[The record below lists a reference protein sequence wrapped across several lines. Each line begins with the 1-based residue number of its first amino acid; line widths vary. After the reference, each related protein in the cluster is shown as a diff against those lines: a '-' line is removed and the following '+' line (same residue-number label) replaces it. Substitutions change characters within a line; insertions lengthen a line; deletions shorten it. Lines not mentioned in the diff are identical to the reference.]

1 MSRHVSRALAV
12 MVVAAG
18 LVSTGVAR
26 TQGGDAAGS
35 TPLDPFER
43 ILGKA
48 RALAAEPYAPEAF
61 DPPPALAALTYD
73 EYRDIRFRPERSLW
87 RDRDKPFE
95 LMFFHLGKYQLHP
108 VRVNA
113 IEEDGRVAPVIFDST
128 DFDYGG
134 NTLGDVLTR
143 PDLGFAGFRAHYAL
157 NSPEYLDE
165 LIVFLGASYF
175 RALGAGQRY
184 GLSARGLAIDTV
196 GGDGEE
202 FPRFVEF
209 WVQAPAEDAA
219 SLTVYA
225 LLDSPSVAGAYA
237 FDIHPGAQTTIDV
250 HAQLFPRTA
259 IATLG
264 VAPLTSMYAFG
275 ENQPNAEDFRPEVHD
290 SDGLLVA
297 SGDGEWLWRP
307 LVNPR
312 APLVTSFAMA
322 APRGFGL
329 IQRDRRFDAY
339 EDNEARYDL
348 RPSLWVEPL
357 GDWGPGRVE
366 LVQLPTPDETQD
378 NIVAYWVPA
387 EAITPDRPL
396 RFTYRLHWQG
406 AQREEPTRGWVAQTR
421 AGRGYASLG
430 PGEHQ
435 FVVDFTGPALT
446 TLPAG
451 ASVEAV
457 VSASSSGVI
466 LEQNAYRLEANGA
479 WRMLLRVRREDPTE
493 ALELRG
499 FLRSCDDTLTETW
512 SYVLPPE

>member
-1 MSRHVSRALAV
+1 MLVGRHRSALLLGGLALVLVLTRASAAATTSLEPSARFHR
-12 MVVAAG
+12 VVA
-18 LVSTGVAR
+18 
-26 TQGGDAAGS
+26 
-35 TPLDPFER
+35 
-43 ILGKA
+43 KA
-48 RALAAEPYAPEAF
+48 RALAAAPYAPETF

-73 EYRDIRFRPERSLW
+73 EYRDIRFRPGRALW
-87 RDRDKPFE
+87 RDRGAPFE
-95 LMFFHLGKYQLHP
+95 LMFFHLGKYQLQP

-113 IEEDGRVAPVIFDST
+113 IEANDQVAPVVFDSA
-128 DFDYGG
+128 DFDYGA
-134 NTLGDVLTR
+134 NTLDDVVVR

-157 NSPEYLDE
+157 NSPDYLDE

-209 WVQAPAEDAA
+209 WVRTPEADAD
-219 SLTVYA
+219 SLAVYA
-225 LLDSPSVAGAYA
+225 LLDSSSIAGAYA
-237 FDIHPGAQTTIDV
+237 FEIHPGAETTIDV
-250 HAQLFPRTA
+250 RAELFPRTR

-264 VAPLTSMYAFG
+264 VAPLTSMFAFG

-297 SGDGEWLWRP
+297 SGEGEWLWRP

-322 APRGFGL
+322 TPRGFGL
-329 IQRDRRFDAY
+329 VQRDRRFAAY

-348 RPSLWVEPL
+348 RPSLWVEPQ
-357 GDWGPGRVE
+357 GEWGPGRVE

-387 EAITPDRPL
+387 EPGTPGQPL
-396 RFTYRLHWQG
+396 QFAYRLHWQG
-406 AQREEPTRGWVAQTR
+406 ALRQEPTRGWVAQTR
-421 AGRGYASLG
+421 VGRGYAALG
-430 PGEHQ
+430 AGEHQ
-435 FVVDFTGPALT
+435 FLVDFTGPSIT
-446 TLPAG
+446 SLPAG

-457 VSASSSGVI
+457 VSASKAGVI

-479 WRMLLRVRREDPTE
+479 WRMLLRVRRDDPTE

-512 SYVLPPE
+512 GYVLPPE